1 MSLSWNTP
9 PDLFANVV
17 TDDLDR
23 MYRGFCLTVFN
34 AIILLS
40 PVASGAYRGN
50 HRITINSKDYGYDK
64 NDTTNK
70 VGQMQAVLNSI
81 QRGRFP
87 EVTIQNNLPYALR
100 LENGYSRQSPNGIYS
115 LAFTSAVAS
124 YS

>member
-34 AIILLS
+34 NLTLLS
-40 PVASGAYRGN
+40 PVDSGRYRANHLISFGSAAY
-50 HRITINSKDYGYDK
+50 SFS
-64 NDTTNK
+64 NDTTND
-70 VGQMQAVLNSI
+70 VGKMQAALNTLP
-81 QRGRFP
+81 QGQFP
-87 EVTIQNNLPYALR
+87 TVYIQNNLPYAER